1 MTTGQY
7 RHAVGN
13 ANAWSNAER
22 RIIAISILTI
32 ALYMINLLVQQ
43 SIAHDGPRWQA
54 AVYVA
59 VTVMLFAAYGT
70 VLLMSRRD
78 ELSGRRVR
86 MWAIAVPCAANLLLM
101 PWAPSMSQDMLSYMA
116 HGFLAVVPGGNPFT
130 QAAMAARQT
139 AIGPELAAAGWHT
152 EAGITPY
159 GIVWTQI
166 EVTIM
171 KLCGVNIGA
180 ALILLKTV
188 VVAASLGT
196 AYLIWSFLG
205 RVRPAAQLTGTLAYL
220 WNPLIIVEF
229 AGEGHNDAVM
239 VFFVVAALA
248 ACASRRPVLSMVSQA
263 LAVLSKY
270 VPILFAPAQ
279 LIYLWRARRGTR
291 WFGLEF
297 LAAAAAT
304 AVILAVLYA
313 SLWAG
318 AHTFDGLLQR
328 GLPISSA
335 SPFGAINWIV
345 RRSPFAAAA
354 GTITLGLVTLP
365 VLGFVVWTSLR
376 VTDAASLA
384 RSFAWTSLAFVLVA
398 SPDFWPWYACLPVA
412 LVAVAESDRL
422 LWLAMLMSFTARL
435 CAPLDVM
442 REHELLSMQ
451 AAKGTLTGLGT
462 TLPLIA
468 LVIWVHRRR
477 RRPQSPSAP

>member
-13 ANAWSNAER
+13 PNPLSNVER
-22 RIIAISILTI
+22 RIAAVGILTI
-32 ALYMINLLVQQ
+32 ALYVVNLLVQRAI
-43 SIAHDGPRWQA
+43 SHNGPRWQV

-70 VLLMSRRD
+70 VLLMSSRD
-78 ELSGRRVR
+78 ELAGRRVR

-116 HGFLAVVPGGNPFT
+116 HGFLGVVPGGNPFT
-130 QAAMAARQT
+130 QAATAARQT
-139 AIGPELAAAGWHT
+139 AIGPALAAAGWHT
-152 EAGITPY
+152 DAGITPY
-159 GIVWTQI
+159 GVVWTQI

-171 KLCGVNIGA
+171 RICGVNIGA
-180 ALILLKTV
+180 ALVLLKTV

-196 AYLIWSFLG
+196 AYLIWFFLG
-205 RVRPAAQLTGTLAYL
+205 HVRPAAQLTGTLAYL

-248 ACASRRPVLSMVSQA
+248 ACAPRRPVVSMVSQS

-279 LIYLWRARRGTR
+279 LHYLWRARRRISG
-291 WFGLEF
+291 FGLEM

-304 AVILAVLYA
+304 AVIAALLYA
-313 SLWAG
+313 PLWAG

-335 SPFGAINWIV
+335 SPLGAINWIV
-345 RRSPFAAAA
+345 RRSPLAAAA
-354 GTITLGLVTLP
+354 SPITLGLVILP
-365 VLGFVVWTSLR
+365 VGVFVAWTSLR

-384 RSFAWTSLAFVLVA
+384 RTFAWTSLAFVLVA
-398 SPDFWPWYACLPVA
+398 SPDFWPWYACLPIA
-412 LVAVAESDRL
+412 LIAAAESDRL

-468 LVIWVHRRR
+468 LFVWVYRQRRR
-477 RRPQSPSAP
+477 SQPVID